1 MGRVLTPKTH
11 PMDFR
16 FRTVLVLATLSVS
29 CAVVFGCV
37 SMRFFMGVE
46 GGEVVPPGEQWQAG
60 KTTLEQALLLLGAPD
75 KLTELEGKDL
85 LVYERTLLRE
95 NELSFGIPALDILGG
110 QLDLSARGGLAR
122 YDTLV
127 LFFTP
132 DGILDDMV
140 FEQGSS
146 APYLKTLF
154 QEQ

>member
-1 MGRVLTPKTH
+1 MGQVLTPKTH

-16 FRTVLVLATLSVS
+16 SRIVLILATLFLS
-29 CAVVFGCV
+29 CALVFGCV

-46 GGEVVPPGEQWQAG
+46 GGEVVPPGEQLQAG

-85 LVYERTLLRE
+85 LVYERTVVRQ
-95 NELSFGIPALDILGG
+95 NELSFGIPVLDVLGG
-110 QLDLSARGGLAR
+110 HLDLSARGGLAS

-132 DGILDDMV
+132 DGILNDMV

-146 APYLKTLF
+146 APYLKTLL
-154 QEQ
+154 QDQ